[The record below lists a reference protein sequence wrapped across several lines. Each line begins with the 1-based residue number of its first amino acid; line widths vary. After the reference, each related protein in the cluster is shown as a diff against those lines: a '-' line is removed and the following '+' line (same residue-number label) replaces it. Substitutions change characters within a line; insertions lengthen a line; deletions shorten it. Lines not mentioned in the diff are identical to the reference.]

1 MKSNKIR
8 VTITLLLIALFPL
21 SMMTTFGMAVMKP
34 PKNGELLPNASASYV
49 EDFTTLTY
57 LEPTSQAF
65 GWGKGT
71 VTNARNISY
80 ATQDLFA
87 TPDPITGL
95 DVQGRRVYAA
105 SYNQSFVGPETLY
118 IFDIYDPTDIKMT
131 SSRDS
136 WANMYSIAVD
146 GDILYGGLGYGVDPP
161 RISTYNATDPFG
173 LDVGAA
179 YLDSVAADGAIT
191 DIEPFGHLVYYTA
204 YNSTTGIS
212 LRLIDA
218 SDPANP
224 IGITTDWGTDKP
236 MGLDISGQLGYI
248 AASDEGFY
256 ILNLTDK
263 WSPVEYG
270 YVDTPGNAT
279 DVIVNGRFAY
289 LADGPAGV
297 HVIDIFDPHN
307 PVIVGSYDTPGHAQR
322 LFLQGR
328 TLFVA
333 DGLGGVQIL
342 DVADPG
348 MPSFVQ
354 QIVPADY
361 VYDLDM
367 MGNYLVVGTNEGIH
381 TYKVGSFNGG
391 ISNINNHV
399 YPNHFSAF
407 QVLDVRVVGDIA
419 FVVGGEDGF
428 YTVNVHDPNDPFLL
442 DRWNLTGVYFKSLE
456 VYGQFAYCI
465 DDLGMYTFD
474 ISNPANIEL
483 TRFEI
488 GTDIEDIK
496 LWGPNAYVTYGDP
509 STSGFASL
517 NYTFAF
523 GDGFVNNFNFGV
535 NITAID
541 VQGPH
546 VYTVENSG
554 ISGTDAFFA
563 HQMIPDPM
571 VADFKD
577 VYDAL
582 WGLNTDLF
590 VAGDLAFLSDTNW
603 CVIFNI
609 TDPTNLD
616 WLGDISLDSTYI
628 TSTGVWAFG
637 PYVLSAATTNGLY
650 FMDTLN
656 YQSTLNLPGSNY
668 ADATGAVKVTTS
680 GDYTYVANT
689 TNLIIIRHYESSA
702 DTYVAGVHLVQSKE
716 IDSFVDNDIIKKAT
730 LNAVTFN
737 PPGTAITYF
746 MTVNGVNWEE
756 VTPGVEHEFVNEGND
771 LRWRAA
777 IDGPSDRSVHL
788 YELTIDYGTGGL
800 SPMMLYILIGVGG
813 AILLII
819 IVILTA
825 IRRKKSGPTR

>member
-1 MKSNKIR
+1 MNFFLGFSKKR
-8 VTITLLLIALFPL
+8 VF
-21 SMMTTFGMAVMKP
+21 SSGSF
-34 PKNGELLPNASASYV
+34 NAS
-49 EDFTTLTY
+49 LM
-57 LEPTSQAF
+57 
-65 GWGKGT
+65 
-71 VTNARNISY
+71 
-80 ATQDLFA
+80 
-87 TPDPITGL
+87 
-95 DVQGRRVYAA
+95 
-105 SYNQSFVGPETLY
+105 GPETLY
-118 IFDIYDPTDIKMT
+118 IFDIYDPANIKIT
-131 SSRDS
+131 SSRAS
-136 WANMYSIAVD
+136 WSNMYSVAVD
-146 GDILYGGLGYGVDPP
+146 GDILYGGLGYGGTSP
-161 RISTYNATDPFG
+161 RISAYNATDPFG
-173 LDVGAA
+173 LDGSAF
-179 YLDSVAADGAIT
+179 LDNVLADGAVT

-204 YNSTTGIS
+204 YNSTAGKS

-218 SDPANP
+218 SDPANQ

-236 MGLDISGQLGYI
+236 LGLDISGQLGYI

-256 ILNLTDK
+256 ILNMTDK

-333 DGLGGVQIL
+333 DGTGGVQII
-342 DVADPG
+342 DVADPAN
-348 MPSFVQ
+348 PSFVQ
-354 QIVPADY
+354 IIVPADY

-367 MGNYLVVGTNEGIH
+367 MGNFLVIGTNEGIH

-399 YPNHFSAF
+399 YPNHFSLFNAI
-407 QVLDVRVVGDIA
+407 DVRVVGDIA

-428 YTVNVHDPNDPFLL
+428 YTLNVHDPNDPFLL
-442 DRWNLTGVYFKSLE
+442 DRWNITGLYLKAIE
-456 VYGQFAYCI
+456 VYGQFAYCVAEG
-465 DDLGMYTFD
+465 GMYTFD
-474 ISNPANIEL
+474 ISDPANIEL
-483 TRFEI
+483 TRFEF
-488 GTDIEDIK
+488 GTDIEDID

-523 GDGFVNNFNFGV
+523 GAGFYMNFNHAV

-541 VQGPH
+541 VQGAT
-546 VYTVENSG
+546 VYTVDNQGVPAIEG
-554 ISGTDAFFA
+554 FFA
-563 HQMIPDPM
+563 HQMMPNPL

-577 VYDAL
+577 NYDAL
-582 WGLNTDLF
+582 WGLNTDIF
-590 VAGDLAFLSDTNW
+590 VSGDLAFLSDTNW

-609 TDPTNLD
+609 TDPTNLI
-616 WLGDISLDSTYI
+616 WYGDISLDFTQI

-637 PYVLSAATTNGLY
+637 PYVLSAGKTNGLY

-656 YQSTLNLPGSNY
+656 YQSTINLPGSNY

-702 DTYVAGVHLVQSKE
+702 DTYVAGAHIAQSKE
-716 IDSFVDNDIIKKAT
+716 IDSFVDNDLIKKAT

-737 PPGTAITYF
+737 PPGTVITYF
-746 MTVNGVNWEE
+746 MTVNGINWEE
-756 VTPGVEHEFVNEGND
+756 VIPGTEHTFVNEGNE
-771 LRWRAA
+771 LLWRAI
-777 IDGPSDRSVHL
+777 IDGPTDRSVHL

-800 SPMMLYILIGVGG
+800 SSTMLYILIGAGG
-813 AILLII
+813 GLLLIILI

-825 IRRKKSGPTR
+825 IRRKKKIPTR

>member
-1 MKSNKIR
+1 LKSNKIR
-8 VTITLLLIALFPL
+8 VTITLFLIALFPL

-105 SYNQSFVGPETLY
+105 SFNITSGPESLY
-118 IFDIYDPTDIKMT
+118 IFDIYNPTNIKMT
-131 SSRDS
+131 SSRGS
-136 WANMYSIAVD
+136 WSNMYSIAID
-146 GDILYGGLGYGVDPP
+146 GDILYGGLGYGPTSP

-179 YLDSVAADGAIT
+179 FLDDVAADGAIT

-204 YNSTTGIS
+204 YNSTSGKS

-218 SDPANP
+218 SDPSNT
-224 IGITTDWGTDKP
+224 IGITTNWGTDKP
-236 MGLDISGQLGYI
+236 MGLDISGHLGYI

-307 PVIVGSYDTPGHAQR
+307 PVIVGSYDTPGLAQR

-333 DGLGGVQIL
+333 DGEGGVQIL

-407 QVLDVRVVGDIA
+407 QVIDVRVVGDIA

-442 DRWNLTGVYFKSLE
+442 DRWNLTGVYLKSLE
-456 VYGQFAYCI
+456 VYGQFAYCVFNT
-465 DDLGMYTFD
+465 GVYTFD
-474 ISNPANIEL
+474 ISDPANIVL
-483 TRFEI
+483 TRFEV
-488 GTDIEDIK
+488 GTDFEDIAV
-496 LWGPNAYVTYGDP
+496 WGPNSYITFGDP
-509 STSGFASL
+509 GIAGIATY
-517 NYTFAF
+517 NYTFAS
-523 GDGFVNNFNFGV
+523 GNGFTNNIIFGV

-546 VYTVENSG
+546 VYTTENYG
-554 ISGTDAFFA
+554 GFTDTFFS
-563 HQMIPDPM
+563 HQMIPNPLG
-571 VADFKD
+571 ADLKD
-577 VYDAL
+577 VATGFL
-582 WGLNTDLF
+582 GTNTDLF
-590 VAGDLAFLSDTNW
+590 VDGDLAFFSDTNY

-609 TDPTNLD
+609 TDPTNLQ
-616 WLGDISLDSTYI
+616 WYGDIRLNTVFI
-628 TSTGVWAFG
+628 KSTGIWVFG
-637 PYVLSAATTNGLY
+637 THVLSAAKTNGLY

-656 YQSTLNLPGSNY
+656 YQSTLDLPGSNY

-702 DTYVAGVHLVQSKE
+702 DTYVAGAHLVQSKE
-716 IDSFVDNDIIKKAT
+716 IDSFVDNDFIKKAT

-737 PPGTAITYF
+737 PIGTVITYF
-746 MTVNGVNWEE
+746 MTVDGINWEE

-771 LRWRAA
+771 LRWRAI

-800 SPMMLYILIGVGG
+800 SPLLLYILIGAGG
-813 AILLII
+813 GILLIILI

-825 IRRKKSGPTR
+825 IRRKKNIPSR